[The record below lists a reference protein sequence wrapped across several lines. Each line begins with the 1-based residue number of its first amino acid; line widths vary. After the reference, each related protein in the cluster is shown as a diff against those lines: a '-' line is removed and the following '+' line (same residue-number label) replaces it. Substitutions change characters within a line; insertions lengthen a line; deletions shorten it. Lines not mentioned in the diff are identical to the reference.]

1 MDGRIERILRGAQF
15 MRLYEEQL
23 MELRQKYDMKK
34 AELEILYFLSR
45 CGGKNTSTDIH
56 HQLSMNRGHIS
67 QAVDGLCRKKYL
79 TAVPDA
85 EDRRYV
91 HYELTDAAF
100 EIAGEVSRRYEEISK
115 EILKGVTEEE
125 MRVLE
130 RVSDKIW
137 NNMQHLI

>member
-1 MDGRIERILRGAQF
+1 MK
-15 MRLYEEQL
+15 LYEEQL
-23 MELRQKYDMKK
+23 MELRRKYDMKK

-45 CGGKNTSTDIH
+45 CGEKNTSTDIH

-91 HYELTDAAF
+91 HYELTDAAL
-100 EIAGEVSRRYEEISK
+100 EISEEVSRRYSEIGEEIMK
-115 EILKGVTEEE
+115 DVTEEE
-125 MRVLE
+125 MRVFE

-137 NNMQHLI
+137 NNMQRLM